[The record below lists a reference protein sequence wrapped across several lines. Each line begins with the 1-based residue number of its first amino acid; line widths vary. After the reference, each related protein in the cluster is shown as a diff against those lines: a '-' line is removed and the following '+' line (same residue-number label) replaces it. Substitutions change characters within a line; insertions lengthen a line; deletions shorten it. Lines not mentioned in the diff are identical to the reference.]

1 MDSSAE
7 TRPDGDDD
15 ILHRGRAR
23 APRTDRTILRSQ
35 AETLPLAPD
44 APATAHP
51 THRTTHATN
60 RRTSIYGV
68 SGRGDSGAG
77 VDGEREGDEVGHYK
91 LLTELG
97 SGGFGT
103 VWLAKRTCDFEQK
116 VAIKVVKQGLDSDA
130 VLERFGQE
138 IQLLALMDHPHVA
151 KVFDAGTT
159 PSGRPYFVM
168 DHVDG
173 RPLTKFADEH
183 RLTIEERLRLF
194 LQVCDAI
201 QYAHYKEI
209 VHRDLKPSNV
219 LVAPDGNGGANAK
232 VIDFGIAKAL
242 THNLSDQCRATE
254 SGQMVGTYEYM
265 SPEQAEGDDAAIDGR
280 SDVYSLGVILY
291 ELLVGAVPF
300 ASKQLRSQT
309 QEEIRRTI
317 CQDDPPSPALRLR
330 ALRGDG
336 ADHARR
342 LADFRRITPSRHARV
357 LAGELGWIPLKAMSK
372 RRDDRYSSP
381 EALAEDIRSYLAG
394 RTVEAVP
401 PTTAYRLRK
410 YVRHHSVALLIACSM
425 AVAAGSFAHRYFTA
439 VGNAT
444 VLHPDPEWLV
454 EKTAFEDR
462 LQHESIEW
470 ALKAQEQLI
479 ADQWKRVN
487 DLRVQNST
495 DERHVRREESAGG
508 QDGARDG
515 DSADRR
521 IAIAQRDDLIATLKR
536 PLAMH
541 YARQAW
547 FLFRLDRK
555 EEALSSQRLAAAIL
569 NEIPSESRRFTEE
582 DLGRLRLFDEALEH
596 YQTRSARDV
605 APQLWRAPVASTMAS
620 TK

>member
-7 TRPDGDDD
+7 IRPNGDDD
-15 ILHRGRAR
+15 IPNRGRAR
-23 APRTDRTILRSQ
+23 APRLDRSM
-35 AETLPLAPD
+35 AETLPLGPEHPAT
-44 APATAHP
+44 AHPATAHP
-51 THRTTHATN
+51 THRTTHSAS

-68 SGRGDSGAG
+68 SARLDAMSHG
-77 VDGEREGDEVGHYK
+77 GEREGDEVGHYK

-97 SGGFGT
+97 TGGFGT

-116 VAIKVVKQGLDSDA
+116 VAIKIVKQGLDSEA

-209 VHRDLKPSNV
+209 VHRDLKPSNI

-242 THNLSDQCRATE
+242 THRLSEQCRATE

-265 SPEQAEGDDAAIDGR
+265 SPEQAEGNDAAIDGR

-317 CQDDPPSPALRLR
+317 CQDDPPSPAARLR
-330 ALRGDG
+330 ALREEGS
-336 ADHARR
+336 DHARR
-342 LADFRRITPSRHARV
+342 LADFRRITPSRHARA
-357 LAGELGWIPLKAMSK
+357 LAGELGWIPLKAMGK
-372 RRDDRYSSP
+372 HRDGRYSSP
-381 EALAEDIRSYLAG
+381 ESMAEDIRNYLAG
-394 RTVEAVP
+394 RSVEAVP
-401 PTTAYRLRK
+401 PTTTYRLRK
-410 YVRHHSVALLIACSM
+410 YVRSHRVALLMACSM
-425 AVAAGSFAHRYFTA
+425 AIAAGSFAHRYFTA
-439 VGNAT
+439 IGAAT
-444 VLHPDPEWLV
+444 TIHPDPEWLV
-454 EKTAFEDR
+454 DKTALDER
-462 LQHESIEW
+462 LPHDSVEW
-470 ALKAQEQLI
+470 ALQAQEQLI
-479 ADQWKRVN
+479 AEQWKRVN
-487 DLRVQNST
+487 DLRVQNSA
-495 DERHVRREESAGG
+495 DERRARQEAGTG
-508 QDGARDG
+508 G
-515 DSADRR
+515 DADRR
-521 IAIAQRDDLIATLKR
+521 VAIEQREDLIASLKR

-555 EEALSSQRLAAAIL
+555 EDALSSQRLAAAIL
-569 NEIPSESRRFTEE
+569 NEIPSERRKFTDE
-582 DLGRLRLFDEALEH
+582 DIGRLAMFGEALEH
-596 YQTRSARDV
+596 YQTRSPRDV
-605 APQLWRAPVASTMAS
+605 APQLWREAVGGRIAAS
-620 TK
+620 K